1 MPISYQ
7 VIVPPVQEPIAL
19 ADAKA
24 WLRIDFSDDDTV
36 ISQCISDARRYAE
49 NLLRKSL
56 ATQTIQEIWEF
67 DHVASGD
74 ISGPVDV
81 PYDTWRLAERPDIPL
96 FGNALLRLQCLM
108 GPVQT
113 FTSLEYQL
121 TRMDVPEWTFLATPD
136 SNGNDTY
143 RIDTYADPNEVNI
156 FTVLAATRFR
166 LTYVAGYATLPFDI
180 RRKLL
185 KLISFM
191 YDNREAEI
199 PDSLQAELAGNRVM
213 ML

>member
-1 MPISYQ
+1 
-7 VIVPPVQEPIAL
+7 
-19 ADAKA
+19 
-24 WLRIDFSDDDTV
+24 
-36 ISQCISDARRYAE
+36 
-49 NLLRKSL
+49 
-56 ATQTIQEIWEF
+56 
-67 DHVASGD
+67 
-74 ISGPVDV
+74 
-81 PYDTWRLAERPDIPL
+81 
-96 FGNALLRLQCLM
+96 
-108 GPVQT
+108 
-113 FTSLEYQL
+113 
-121 TRMDVPEWTFLATPD
+121 MDVPEWTFLATPD

>member
-7 VIVPPVQEPIAL
+7 VITPPTSEPISL
-19 ADAKA
+19 SDAKSY
-24 WLRIDFSDDDTV
+24 LRLDFSDDDAL
-36 ISQCISDARRYAE
+36 ISELISDARRHAE

-56 ATQTIQEIWEF
+56 ATQTIQLIHEF
-67 DHVASGD
+67 DHVATGP

-96 FGNALLRLQCLM
+96 FGNALVRLQCFM
-108 GPVQT
+108 GPVQS

-121 TRMDVPEWTFLATPD
+121 TRMDVPEWTTLITPD
-136 SNGNDTY
+136 SSGSDTY
-143 RIDTYADPNEVNI
+143 RLDSYADPNEINV
-156 FTVLAATRFR
+156 FTILAATRFR
-166 LTYVAGYATLPFDI
+166 LTYVAGYPTLPFDI

-185 KLISFM
+185 KLIAFL
-191 YDNREAEI
+191 YDNRGAPI
-199 PDSLQAELAGNRVM
+199 PAELDAELISNRVF